1 MKKEVMQILEKYHQ
15 EHLLNYA
22 NLLSK
27 EQEKQLEEQIL
38 RIDFEQLNTLYKET
52 QKEKYIEEKKIE
64 YIHYTD
70 KQKLTKERKKQLETV
85 GEQII
90 KKGSYAVITLAGGQG
105 TRLGHKGPKGT
116 YCLTTKNGTKYI
128 FEIIVDT
135 LKQAQKKYGVSI
147 PWYIMTSKEN
157 NEETVKFLEEQK
169 YFGYPSDKVKFFV
182 QGELPLVDTQGK
194 VMLDENKAI
203 KEAADGNGGIY
214 EAIAKSGFIEEMKTN
229 NIEWIFISN
238 IDNILSNFV
247 DPLLVGLTMEQNQK
261 IAAKSVAKSSP
272 TERVGVFCKV
282 NGKPKVIEYIDLPEK
297 LAEER
302 DENGEL
308 LYGEGNFGNY
318 LMHRNVLEN
327 LADVKLP
334 YHAAFKKC
342 AYLNEEGKY
351 IEPETPNA
359 YKFEAFIFDVFAR
372 YDDITVLRVKREDE
386 FAPVKNKTGEDS
398 PQTAV
403 ALYNVKF

>member
-27 EQEKQLEEQIL
+27 EQEKQLEEQIA

-52 QKEKYIEEKKIE
+52 QKEKYIEEKNIE

-70 KQKLTKERKKQLETV
+70 KQKLTQERKKQLEKV
-85 GEQII
+85 GEEII

-157 NEETVKFLEEQK
+157 HEETVKFLETQK
-169 YFGYPSDKVKFFV
+169 YFGYPSNKVKFFV

-272 TERVGVFCKV
+272 KERVGVFCKV
-282 NGKPKVIEYIDLPEK
+282 NGKPKVIEYIDLPEE

-403 ALYNVKF
+403 ALYNAKF

>member
-342 AYLNEEGKY
+342 AYLNEKGKY

-403 ALYNVKF
+403 ALYNAKF